1 MTGCCSLPRYD
12 AQFNNFPARK
22 KVLRTAKSFST
33 TERLVLAKLL
43 LDSLV
48 IDEAEDT
55 TDWLALGLAAF
66 EKDWDNPDDAIY
78 DDWRE
83 AYAVDSPD
91 VNVDRLIQLLS
102 E

>member
-1 MTGCCSLPRYD
+1 MMFNSTISPRV
-12 AQFNNFPARK
+12 K
-22 KVLRTAKSFST
+22 KVLHTAKSFST

-55 TDWLALGLAAF
+55 ADWLALGLAAF

-78 DDWRE
+78 DQKSVSS
-83 AYAVDSPD
+83 A
-91 VNVDRLIQLLS
+91 LIGAHN
-102 E
+102 